1 MTSRTNPQEILAGGG
16 DMGARMRAL
25 DWSHTTVGPS
35 SPCPRAWSR
44 ARSPPRRAP
53 THAPSLLTNAFKFM
67 EGRPERRVEV
77 TAREE
82 GAGCV
87 LTVRDTGPGISAAAL
102 PRIFEPF
109 YRAPGAKASGHGIGL
124 ATVRRILKAHGGEV
138 SAQSVVD
145 QGTTFAVWMPHA
157 SRGAPIP

>member
-1 MTSRTNPQEILAGGG
+1 MAEDLS
-16 DMGARMRAL
+16 GARTQVNAVLELQGVEDVRVAL
-25 DWSHTTVGPS
+25 
-35 SPCPRAWSR
+35 PRGLLYVVLAN
-44 ARSPPRRAP
+44 
-53 THAPSLLTNAFKFM
+53 LLTNAFKFM
-67 EGRPERRVEV
+67 AERLERRVEV

-124 ATVRRILKAHGGEV
+124 ATVRRILKAHGGDISV
-138 SAQSVVD
+138 QSVVG
-145 QGTTFAVWMPHA
+145 QGTTFTVWMPHA
-157 SRGAPIP
+157 ATAAIRG